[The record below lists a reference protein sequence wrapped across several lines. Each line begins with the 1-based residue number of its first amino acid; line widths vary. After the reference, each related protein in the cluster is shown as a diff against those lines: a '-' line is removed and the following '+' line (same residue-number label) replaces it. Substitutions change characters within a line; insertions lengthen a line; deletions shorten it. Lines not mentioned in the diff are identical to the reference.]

1 MNNNENVLTIKNLTV
16 AFEDDSGSAAV
27 KGVDLSLHRGEIL
40 ALVGESGCGKTVL
53 CKSILGILC
62 EKGRVRSGEILL
74 DGTDLLT
81 LTEKQLQKY
90 RGSRISMVFQD
101 PMISLNP
108 TICVGEQIAESVRL
122 CRGLGKKAAAAET
135 VKLMEQVGIPQAEER
150 YRQMPH
156 HFSGGMRQRVAI
168 AIALAGEPDILLADE
183 PTTALDI
190 GVQEQILALLKRI
203 QEERGNTI
211 VFITHDL
218 GLARDL
224 ADRTAVMQGGRIVE
238 IGDTEEIFENPQHE
252 YTKRLLSYADYG
264 KGTGHSHGKYF
275 TDGGRTQ
282 GVFAKQNDV
291 NCQTFAAE
299 RTVENKH
306 QYVESR
312 QKKLIEIRDLSKYF
326 KLNKT
331 KTVTAFEHLD
341 MDIYEGELLGIVGP
355 SGCGKSTL
363 ARCIM
368 GIYEPSGG
376 TVTYANEDMRD
387 ADDRSL
393 PAAQQRNWKQMI
405 FQDSASAF
413 NPRMTVEEI
422 IGEPLLIM
430 NRKKPP
436 RGLILSL
443 MEQAELGAELIGRKP
458 HELSGGQRQR
468 VAIARALSAEPEFI
482 IADEPISSLD
492 VSVQSQIVHLFKKLQ
507 TERKLTIM
515 LIAHDLPMVQHVS
528 DRIIELNH

>member
-16 AFEDDSGSAAV
+16 AFEDSPDGAAV
-27 KGVDLSLHRGEIL
+27 KSVDLTLRRGEIL

-62 EKGRVRSGEILL
+62 EKGRIRSGEILF
-74 DGTDLLT
+74 DGTDLLN
-81 LTEKQLQKY
+81 LTEKQMQKY
-90 RGSRISMVFQD
+90 RGGRISMVFQD
-101 PMISLNP
+101 PMTSLNP

-122 CRGLGKKAAAAET
+122 CRGLGKKAAAAEA
-135 VKLMEQVGIPQAEER
+135 VKLMGQVGIPQAKER

-168 AIALAGEPDILLADE
+168 ATALAGEPDILLADE

-190 GVQEQILALLKRI
+190 GVQEQILTLLKRI

-238 IGDTEEIFENPQHE
+238 ISDTEKIFENPQHE

-264 KGTGHSHGKYF
+264 KGTGHSHGRYF
-275 TDGGRTQ
+275 GADR
-282 GVFAKQNDV
+282 GVSEVCGK
-291 NCQTFAAE
+291 AAE
-299 RTVENKH
+299 AGASLAVPA
-306 QYVESR
+306 

-376 TVTYANEDMRD
+376 TVTYANGDMRD

-436 RGLILSL
+436 RSLILSF

-507 TERKLTIM
+507 NERNLTIM

-528 DRIIELNH
+528 DRIIELNKVL